1 MSKGTFRERTGG
13 ETNQMEINTN
23 EYGDFFYRGSVPKN
37 LVPLEEATKAGSIPT
52 LSLSQS
58 VTQTGRGFSL
68 ITWITK
74 TPQGSP
80 HT

>member
-1 MSKGTFRERTGG
+1 VK
-13 ETNQMEINTN
+13 INTN
-23 EYGDFFYRGSVPKN
+23 ESNDLFYRGSVPKN
-37 LVPLEEATKAGSIPT
+37 LVPIEEATKARSIPT

-58 VTQTGRGFSL
+58 VTQADRGFSL
-68 ITWITK
+68 ITWVTK